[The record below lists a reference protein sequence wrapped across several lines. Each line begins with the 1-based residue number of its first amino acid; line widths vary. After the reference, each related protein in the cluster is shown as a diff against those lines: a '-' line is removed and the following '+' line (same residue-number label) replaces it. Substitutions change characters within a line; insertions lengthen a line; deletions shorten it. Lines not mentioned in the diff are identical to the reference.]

1 VKIEDTFTVNAPVER
16 VWALIRD
23 PAIVAPCVPG
33 LERVEVA
40 GPTSYRAAVKVA
52 VGPIKTTFS
61 VTVDVTEETPPHFL
75 KSVTKG
81 DEGGRA
87 STLTAHNELRLSPG
101 ADGGTEVHYA
111 SDVSIFGRLGKFG
124 LGIMKKKAKE
134 TGDQFA
140 AAFRAKAEGG

>member
-1 VKIEDTFTVNAPVER
+1 M
-16 VWALIRD
+16 
-23 PAIVAPCVPG
+23 
-33 LERVEVA
+33 
-40 GPTSYRAAVKVA
+40 
-52 VGPIKTTFS
+52 
-61 VTVDVTEETPPHFL
+61 
-75 KSVTKG
+75 KSTTKG

-101 ADGGTEVHYA
+101 SDGGTEVYYA

-140 AAFRAKAEGG
+140 AAFRAKAEGQ